1 MINMRHRLI
10 HAYSAVRLDIVWEVT
25 QNQIQEILAKLTPL
39 IPGDDQT
46 S

>member
-10 HAYSAVRLDIVWEVT
+10 HAYSAVRLDIVWAVT
-25 QNQIQEILAKLTPL
+25 QKELPDILEVLTPL
-39 IPGDDQT
+39 VPKDDQT